1 VPISFSHAALG
12 AEIVIPTLDGEHKLK
27 IPEGT
32 QTGTTLR
39 VKGKG
44 VPALQQSGKGVPALQ
59 QSGKGDMFVQLRVQ
73 TPAKLNKKQRELL
86 EELGNTSVM
95 ENKPEPRSLFEK
107 VKEIFG

>member
-1 VPISFSHAALG
+1 VPISFSQAALG

-44 VPALQQSGKGVPALQ
+44 VPALQQSGKG
-59 QSGKGDMFVQLRVQ
+59 DMFVQLRVQ
-73 TPAKLNKKQRELL
+73 TPVKLNKKQRELL